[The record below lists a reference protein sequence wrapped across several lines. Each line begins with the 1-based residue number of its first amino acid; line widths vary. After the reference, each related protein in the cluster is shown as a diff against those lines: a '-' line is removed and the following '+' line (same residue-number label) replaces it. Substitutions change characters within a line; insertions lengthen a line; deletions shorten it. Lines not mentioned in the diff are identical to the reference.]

1 MTKKLIIANWKMNP
15 ASLAEAEDILA
26 KLDEDVRTM
35 QEKNFDLVICPPFVF
50 IEDVARLLPSEV
62 QLGAQDVALGGVGS
76 QTGEVSAPQ
85 LAKLGVRYVIVGHS
99 DRRWKLNEDDLTV
112 NAKIR
117 AALADGLVP
126 VVCLGERTRDG
137 QWQDALMAQTL
148 ETFRGLTPSQV
159 SACLIA
165 YEPVWAIST
174 TPGAKP
180 DTPASAV
187 QSMTLIR
194 QAISDHFDVSQPTF
208 LYGGS
213 VTPANARD
221 FLERSEIRGVL
232 VGAASLRPDD
242 FAEILSAS

>member
-1 MTKKLIIANWKMNP
+1 MSAQI
-15 ASLAEAEDILA
+15 
-26 KLDEDVRTM
+26 
-35 QEKNFDLVICPPFVF
+35 
-50 IEDVARLLPSEV
+50 
-62 QLGAQDVALGGVGS
+62 GAQDVALGEVSS
-76 QTGEVSAPQ
+76 QTGEISAGQ

-99 DRRWKLNEDDLTV
+99 DRRWKLGEDDATINSKIKTV
-112 NAKIR
+112 
-117 AALADGLVP
+117 LAEGLVP

-137 QWQDALMAQTL
+137 DWQGELSTQTL
-148 ETFRGLTPSQV
+148 ATFGGLTAAQV

-187 QSMTLIR
+187 RSMSVIR
-194 QAISDHFDVSQPTF
+194 DVLADNFNVTTNTF

-213 VTPANARD
+213 VSPDNARE
-221 FLERSEIRGVL
+221 FLERQEIKGIL

-242 FAEILSAS
+242 FAKILSIASSTQ